1 MNDFLTLENQ
11 LCFALYETNSLFQKL
26 YNQTLQSYRLTY
38 SQYLL
43 LLALWEDDGQT
54 MKQLGA
60 RLNLGTGTLTPMI
73 KRMENNEWIVK
84 QKNPADERAVC
95 IFLAKKGKTS
105 KADITASI
113 AKHIQAC
120 NIDYN
125 HYLSLMKELKEL
137 RKKISSY
144 SNSSVKHTS

>member
-26 YNQTLQSYRLTY
+26 YNQALQPFQITY

-43 LLALWEDDGQT
+43 LLVLWETEGQT
-54 MKQLGA
+54 VKQIGT

-73 KRMENNEWIVK
+73 KRLEKKGWIKRQRSVD
-84 QKNPADERAVC
+84 DERKVF
-95 IFLAKKGKTS
+95 IYLAEKGKANKS
-105 KADITASI
+105 DITASI

-120 NIDYN
+120 HIEYET
-125 HYLSLMKELKEL
+125 YVSLMNELKLLQE
-137 RKKISSY
+137 KISIYVHS
-144 SNSSVKHTS
+144 